1 MKNEFFLIFLDSDYL
16 ANMPAENETAT
27 NVGLVEMGI
36 EPGTFVAPNA
46 TVVIGISAPGVFPQ
60 PTLVS

>member
-1 MKNEFFLIFLDSDYL
+1 
-16 ANMPAENETAT
+16 MPAENETAT